1 MANSHLSSCVNIM
14 VERINTS
21 PELLEVCKGKSSSVL
36 LKRLKVA
43 LVTANPVLADAEQRA
58 EHVREV
64 KHWLTG
70 IQDAFFQAEDVLDEL
85 RTEALRRRVVAE
97 AGGLGGLFQN
107 LMAGR
112 EAIQKKIEPKME
124 KVVRLLEHHVKHI
137 EVIGLKE
144 YIETREPQ
152 WRQASRSRP
161 DDLPQGRVV
170 GRVEDKLALANLLLS
185 SDEISIGKPTVISIV
200 GMPGIGKTTLTE
212 IVFNDNRLTEH
223 FDVKM
228 WISVG
233 INFNV
238 FTVTKAVLQDITS
251 SAINTEDLPSLQIQ
265 LKKTLLGKR
274 FLLVLDDFWS
284 ESDSEWESFQV
295 ALSDAEEGSKI
306 VLTTRS
312 EIVSAVAKAEKIYQM
327 KLMTNE
333 ECWELIS
340 RSAFGNI
347 SAGSINQELEGIG
360 KRIAE
365 QCKGLPLA
373 ARAMASHL
381 RSKPNPD
388 DWYTV
393 SKNFSNYTNNILPVL
408 KLSYDSLPAQLK
420 RCFALCSIFPKGH
433 VFDRDILVLLWMA
446 IDLLYQPRSNRRLEE
461 IGNDYLE
468 DLVAQSFFQRLDTTM
483 TSFVMHDLMNDL
495 AKAVS
500 GDFCFRL
507 EDDKIPEISSMTR
520 HFSFSR
526 SNCDASVAFRS
537 ICGAEFLKT
546 ILPFNSPTGL
556 ESLQLT
562 EKVLNPLLQ
571 ALTSLRILS
580 LSQYQITSLPKSL
593 KGLKLLRYL
602 DLSSTKIKE
611 LPDFVCTLCNLQT
624 LLLSNCRDLTSL
636 PKSIAE
642 LINLRFLNLV
652 GTPLVEMPPGIR
664 KLRSLQKLSNFV
676 IGRLSGAGLHELKEL
691 SHLRG
696 TLRISELQ
704 NVAFAS
710 EAKDIGLKRK
720 PFLDGL
726 ILKWTLKASSF
737 VPGNLNPLACD
748 QKEVL
753 RMLEP
758 HPQLK
763 TLCIESYQGGGFP
776 IWLGDSS
783 FFGITSITLSSCNL
797 CISLPPV
804 GQLPSLKYLS
814 IEKFNILQKVGLELF
829 FGENRSSYVPF
840 EALQTLKFYGMP
852 RWEEWICPQLQGGIF
867 PCLEKLI
874 IQRCPNL
881 TKEFPE
887 GLPSTTEVTISDCPL
902 RAVAEGKH
910 SSTRNLENI
919 LESPASISS
928 MSRGE
933 LSSSTWNPRLDAS
946 TSAQPD
952 LASSSQSTDENE
964 VTSTS
969 SLSSLPKDRPLSQ
982 IEDLNQ
988 YETQFERAHKNIEEP
1003 AVISAR
1009 YSGYISDIHSSLS
1022 PYISRTSLVPD
1033 PNDGGSGLPGSSSYQ
1048 YQEYG
1053 KLPVRSPP
1061 SSDVDNKR
1069 LTQHND
1075 ETDMEYLKVTDISHL
1090 MELPQN
1096 LQSLHIDSCDGLTS
1110 LPESLTESYSNLQEL
1125 IIIAC
1130 HSLESFPGSHPPTTL
1145 RTLYIRDCKKLDFSY
1160 SLQPT
1165 RSYSQ
1170 LEHLF
1175 IGSSCSNLLSFPLS
1189 LFPKLTSLSIRDCE
1203 SFRTFSIHA
1212 GLGDDRIALQSLEI
1226 RDCPNLET
1234 FPQGGLPTPK
1244 LSSML
1249 LSNCRKLRA
1258 LPEKLFG
1265 LTSLLSLF
1273 IIKCPQIETIPG
1285 GGFPSNL
1292 QTLCINL
1299 CDKLTPRIE
1308 WGLRDLENLRNLE
1321 IEGGNEDIESFP
1333 DEGLLPKG
1341 IFSLRISRF
1350 GSLKTLNRKG
1360 FEDTKALETMEINGC
1375 DKLQISIDEDLPLSL
1390 SCLRIS
1396 SCSLLTEN
1404 FSQAETEFFK
1414 VLNIQHVEIDGDI
1427 FS

>member
-1 MANSHLSSCVNIM
+1 MANSYLSNCANVM

-21 PELLEVCKGKSSSVL
+21 QELLEVCKGKTSSVL

-97 AGGLGGLFQN
+97 AGGFGGLFQN

-144 YIETREPQ
+144 YSETREPQ

-170 GRVEDKLALANLLLS
+170 GRVEEKLALVSLLLS
-185 SDEISIGKPTVISIV
+185 DDEISIGKPVVISIV
-200 GMPGIGKTTLTE
+200 GMPGVGKTTLTQ
-212 IVFNDNRLTEH
+212 IVFNDNRVTEH

-238 FTVTKAVLQDITS
+238 FMVTKAVLQDITS

-295 ALSDAEEGSKI
+295 AFTDAEEGSKI

-312 EIVSAVAKAEKIYQM
+312 EIVSTVAKAEKIYQM

-340 RSAFGNI
+340 RFAFGNI
-347 SAGSINQELEGIG
+347 SVGSTNQEVEGIG

-373 ARAMASHL
+373 ARAIASHL

-388 DWYTV
+388 DWYAV
-393 SKNFSNYTNNILPVL
+393 SKNFSSYTNSILPVL

-420 RCFALCSIFPKGH
+420 RCFALCSVFPKGH
-433 VFDRDILVLLWMA
+433 VFDRETLVLLWMA

-461 IGNDYLE
+461 IGNDYL
-468 DLVAQSFFQRLDTTM
+468 DNLVAQSFFQRLDSTM

-507 EDDKIPEISSMTR
+507 EDENIPEISSMTR

-526 SNCDASVAFRS
+526 SQCDASVAFRS
-537 ICGAEFLKT
+537 IYGAEFLKT
-546 ILPFNSPTGL
+546 ILPFNAPTGL

-562 EKVLNPLLQ
+562 DKVLNPLLQ
-571 ALTSLRILS
+571 ALTGLRILS
-580 LSQYQITSLPKSL
+580 LSHYQITHLPKSL

-611 LPDFVCTLCNLQT
+611 LPDFVCSLCNLQT
-624 LLLSNCRDLTSL
+624 LLLSNCCDLTSL
-636 PKSIAE
+636 PKNIAE
-642 LINLRFLNLV
+642 LINLRNLDLV

-726 ILKWTLKASSF
+726 ILKWTMKASSF

-748 QKEVL
+748 QKEAL

-763 TLCIESYQGGGFP
+763 TFCIESYQGGGFP
-776 IWLGDSS
+776 KWLGESS
-783 FFGITSITLSSCNL
+783 FFGITSVTLSTCNL

-814 IEKFNILQKVGLELF
+814 IEKFNILQKVGLEFF
-829 FGENRSSYVPF
+829 FGENSSSCVPF
-840 EALQTLKFYGMP
+840 QSLQTLKFYGMP
-852 RWEEWICPQLQGGIF
+852 RWEEWICPQLEGGIF

-874 IQRCPNL
+874 IQRCPSL

-887 GLPSTTEVTISDCPL
+887 GLPSSTEVTISDCPL
-902 RAVAEGKH
+902 RAVAEGEH
-910 SSTRNLENI
+910 SSTRNLKNI
-919 LESPASISS
+919 LESPASTSF

-933 LSSSTWNPRLDAS
+933 LFSPTGNPRLDAS
-946 TSAQPD
+946 TSAQPEI
-952 LASSSQSTDENE
+952 ASTSQSIDDNE

-969 SLSSLPKDRPLSQ
+969 SLSSLPKNRPLSQ
-982 IEDLNQ
+982 TEDLDQ
-988 YETQFERAHKNIEEP
+988 CETHFESSHQNIEEP

-1022 PYISRTSLVPD
+1022 PYMSRTSLVPD
-1033 PNDGGSGLPGSSSYQ
+1033 PNDGGGSGLPGSSSYQ
-1048 YQEYG
+1048 YG
-1053 KLPVRSPP
+1053 KAPVRSPP
-1061 SSDVDNKR
+1061 SSDADNKR
-1069 LTQHND
+1069 LSQYDD
-1075 ETDMEYLKVTDISHL
+1075 ETDIEHMKVTDISHL

-1096 LQSLHIDSCDGLTS
+1096 LQSLQINRCDGLTS
-1110 LPESLTESYSNLQEL
+1110 LPESLTESYPNLHEL

-1130 HSLESFPGSHPPTTL
+1130 HSLESFPGSHPPPTL
-1145 RTLYIRDCKKLDFSY
+1145 KTLYIRDCKKLDFSD

-1175 IGSSCSNLLSFPLS
+1175 IGSSCSNLHSFPLS
-1189 LFPKLTSLSIRDCE
+1189 FFPKLKSLSINDCE

-1249 LSNCRKLRA
+1249 LSNCRKLQA

-1265 LTSLLSLF
+1265 LSSLSSLF

-1292 QTLCINL
+1292 QTLCINF

-1321 IEGGNEDIESFP
+1321 IEGGNEDVESFP
-1333 DEGLLPKG
+1333 DEGLLPKCV
-1341 IFSLRISRF
+1341 FSLRISRF
-1350 GSLKTLNRKG
+1350 ENLRTLNRIG
-1360 FEDTKALETMEINGC
+1360 FQDTVVLETMEINGC
-1375 DKLQISIDEDLPLSL
+1375 DKLQISMDEDLPCSL

-1396 SCSLLTEN
+1396 SCSLLTES
-1404 FSQAETEFFK
+1404 FAETETEFFK
-1414 VLNIQHVEIDGDI
+1414 VLNIPHVEIDGEI

>member
-1 MANSHLSSCVNIM
+1 MANSYLTNCGNVM

-21 PELLEVCKGKSSSVL
+21 QELVEVCKGKSSSAL

-70 IQDAFFQAEDVLDEL
+70 IKDAFFQAEDIIDEL
-85 RTEALRRRVVAE
+85 LTEALKRRVVAE
-97 AGGLGGLFQN
+97 AGGFGGLFQN

-112 EAIQKKIEPKME
+112 EAFQRKIEPKME

-144 YIETREPQ
+144 YSEIREPQ

-161 DDLPQGRVV
+161 GDLPQGRVV
-170 GRVEDKLALANLLLS
+170 GRVEDKLALVNLLLS
-185 SDEISIGKPTVISIV
+185 DDEISIGKPAVISIV
-200 GMPGIGKTTLTE
+200 GMPGVGKTTLTE
-212 IVFNDNRLTEH
+212 IVFNDNRVTEH

-228 WISVG
+228 WISAG

-251 SAINTEDLPSLQIQ
+251 SAVNTEDLPSLQIQ
-265 LKKTLLGKR
+265 LKKTLSGKR

-295 ALSDAEEGSKI
+295 AFTDAEEGSKI

-312 EIVSAVAKAEKIYQM
+312 EIVSTVAKAEKIYQM

-340 RSAFGNI
+340 RSAFGHI
-347 SAGSINQELEGIG
+347 SVGSINQELEGIG

-373 ARAMASHL
+373 ARAISSHL

-388 DWYTV
+388 DWYAV
-393 SKNFSNYTNNILPVL
+393 SKNFSSYTNSILPVL
-408 KLSYDSLPAQLK
+408 KLSYDCLPPPLK

-433 VFDRDILVLLWMA
+433 VFDREELVLLWMA

-461 IGNDYLE
+461 IGNDYLD
-468 DLVAQSFFQRLDTTM
+468 DLVAQSFLQRLDNTM

-500 GDFCFRL
+500 GDFCFRQ
-507 EDDKIPEISSMTR
+507 EDDNIPEIPSMAR

-526 SNCDASVAFRS
+526 SQCDASVAFRS
-537 ICGAEFLKT
+537 ICGAEFLRT
-546 ILPFNSPTGL
+546 ILPFNLPTGL

-571 ALTSLRILS
+571 ALTGLRILS
-580 LSQYQITSLPKSL
+580 LSHYQITNLPRSL

-611 LPDFVCTLCNLQT
+611 LPEFVCTLCNLQT

-642 LINLRFLNLV
+642 LINLRLLDLV

-726 ILKWTLKASSF
+726 TLKWTLKASSF
-737 VPGNLNPLACD
+737 VPGSLNPLACD

-758 HPQLK
+758 HPHLK
-763 TLCIESYQGGGFP
+763 TFCIESYQGGGFP
-776 IWLGDSS
+776 KWLGDSS
-783 FFGITSITLSSCNL
+783 FFGIASVTLSSCNL

-814 IEKFNILQKVGLELF
+814 IEKFNILQKVGIDFF
-829 FGENRSSYVPF
+829 FGENNSSCVPF
-840 EALQTLKFYGMP
+840 QSLQTLKFYGMP
-852 RWEEWICPQLQGGIF
+852 RWEEWICPELEGGIF
-867 PCLEKLI
+867 PCLQKLI
-874 IQRCPNL
+874 IQRCPTL
-881 TKEFPE
+881 TKTFPE
-887 GLPSTTEVTISDCPL
+887 GLPSSTEVTISDCPL
-902 RAVAEGKH
+902 RAVAEGEH
-910 SSTRNLENI
+910 SSTRNLRNI
-919 LESPASISS
+919 LESPSSILS
-928 MSRGE
+928 MSRSE
-933 LSSSTWNPRLDAS
+933 LSSPTGNPRLDGS
-946 TSAQPD
+946 TSAQPG
-952 LASSSQSTDENE
+952 LATSSQSNDDND

-969 SLSSLPKDRPLSQ
+969 SLSSLQKDSP
-982 IEDLNQ
+982 Q
-988 YETQFERAHKNIEEP
+988 YETQFERSHQNIEEP

-1022 PYISRTSLVPD
+1022 PYMSRTSLVPD
-1033 PNDGGSGLPGSSSYQ
+1033 PKDGGSSLPGSSSYQ
-1048 YQEYG
+1048 YQQYG
-1053 KLPVRSPP
+1053 KPPVRSPP
-1061 SSDVDNKR
+1061 SSDAYKGR
-1069 LTQHND
+1069 LSQYDD
-1075 ETDMEYLKVTDISHL
+1075 ETDMEYLKVADISHL

-1096 LQSLHIDSCDGLTS
+1096 LQSLHIDRCDGLTS
-1110 LPESLTESYSNLQEL
+1110 LPESLTENYPNLHEL
-1125 IIIAC
+1125 IIVAC
-1130 HSLESFPGSHPPTTL
+1130 HSLESFPGGHPPTTL
-1145 RTLYIRDCKKLDFSY
+1145 KTLYIRDCKKLDFSD

-1175 IGSSCSNLLSFPLS
+1175 IGSSCSDLLIFPLS
-1189 LFPKLTSLSIRDCE
+1189 SFPKLKSLSIRDCK

-1212 GLGDDRIALQSLEI
+1212 GLGDDRIALESLEI

-1234 FPQGGLPTPK
+1234 FPEGGLPTPK

-1249 LSNCRKLRA
+1249 LSNCRNLQA

-1273 IIKCPQIETIPG
+1273 IIKCPVIETIPG

-1292 QTLCINL
+1292 RTLCISL

-1333 DEGLLPKG
+1333 DEGLLPKCV
-1341 IFSLRISRF
+1341 FSLRISRF
-1350 GSLKTLNRKG
+1350 ENLKTLNRKG
-1360 FEDTKALETMEINGC
+1360 FQDTKVLETLEINGC
-1375 DKLQISIDEDLPLSL
+1375 DKLQLSINEDLPSSL

-1396 SCSLLTEN
+1396 SCSLMTEK
-1404 FSQAETEFFK
+1404 FAEAETEFSK
-1414 VLNIQHVEIDGDI
+1414 VFNIPHVEIDGEI

>member
-1 MANSHLSSCVNIM
+1 MANSYLSSCANVM

-21 PELLEVCKGKSSSVL
+21 QELVELCKGKSSSAL

-43 LVTANPVLADAEQRA
+43 LVTANPVLADADQRA

-70 IQDAFFQAEDVLDEL
+70 IKDAFFQAEDILDEL
-85 RTEALRRRVVAE
+85 QTEALRRRVVAE

-144 YIETREPQ
+144 YSETREPQ

-161 DDLPQGRVV
+161 DDLPQGRLV
-170 GRVEDKLALANLLLS
+170 GRVEDKLALVNLLLS
-185 SDEISIGKPTVISIV
+185 DDEISIGKPAVISVV
-200 GMPGIGKTTLTE
+200 GMPGVGKTTLTE
-212 IVFNDNRLTEH
+212 IVFNYYRVTEH
-223 FDVKM
+223 FEVKM
-228 WISVG
+228 WISAG

-251 SAINTEDLPSLQIQ
+251 SAVNTEDLPSLQIQ
-265 LKKTLLGKR
+265 LKKTLSGKR

-295 ALSDAEEGSKI
+295 AFTDAEEGSKI

-312 EIVSAVAKAEKIYQM
+312 EIVSTVAKAEKIYQM

-340 RSAFGNI
+340 RFAFGNI
-347 SAGSINQELEGIG
+347 SVGSINQELEGIG

-373 ARAMASHL
+373 ARAIASHL

-388 DWYTV
+388 DWYAV
-393 SKNFSNYTNNILPVL
+393 SKNFSSYTNSILPVL
-408 KLSYDSLPAQLK
+408 KLSYDSLPPQLK

-433 VFDRDILVLLWMA
+433 VFDREELVLLWMA
-446 IDLLYQPRSNRRLEE
+446 IDLLYQPRSSRRLED
-461 IGNDYLE
+461 IGNDYLG
-468 DLVAQSFFQRLDTTM
+468 DLVAQSFFQRLDITM

-507 EDDKIPEISSMTR
+507 EDDNIPEIPSTTR

-526 SNCDASVAFRS
+526 SQCDASVAFRS
-537 ICGAEFLKT
+537 ICGAEFLRT
-546 ILPFNSPTGL
+546 ILPFNSPTSL

-562 EKVLNPLLQ
+562 EKVLNPLLN
-571 ALTSLRILS
+571 ALSGLRILS
-580 LSQYQITSLPKSL
+580 LSHYQITNLPKSL

-611 LPDFVCTLCNLQT
+611 LPEFVCTLCNLQT

-642 LINLRFLNLV
+642 LINLRLLDLV
-652 GTPLVEMPPGIR
+652 GTPLVEMPPGIK

-710 EAKDIGLKRK
+710 EAKDAGLKRK

-726 ILKWTLKASSF
+726 ILKWTVKGSGF
-737 VPGNLNPLACD
+737 VPGSFNALACD

-758 HPQLK
+758 HPHLK
-763 TLCIESYQGGGFP
+763 TFCIESYQGGAFP
-776 IWLGDSS
+776 KWLGDSS
-783 FFGITSITLSSCNL
+783 FFGITSVTLSSCNL

-814 IEKFNILQKVGLELF
+814 IEKFNILQKVGLDFF
-829 FGENRSSYVPF
+829 FGENNSRGVPF
-840 EALQTLKFYGMP
+840 QSLQILKFYGMP
-852 RWEEWICPQLQGGIF
+852 RWDEWICPELEDGIF
-867 PCLEKLI
+867 PCLQKLI
-874 IQRCPNL
+874 IQRCPSL
-881 TKEFPE
+881 RKKFPE
-887 GLPSTTEVTISDCPL
+887 GLPSSTEVTISDCPL
-902 RAVAEGKH
+902 RAVSGG
-910 SSTRNLENI
+910 ENSFRRSLTNI
-919 LESPASISS
+919 PESPASIPS
-928 MSRGE
+928 MSRRE
-933 LSSSTWNPRLDAS
+933 LSSPTGNPKSDAS
-946 TSAQPD
+946 TSAQPGF
-952 LASSSQSTDENE
+952 ASSSQSNDDNE

-969 SLSSLPKDRPLSQ
+969 SLSSLPKDRQ
-982 IEDLNQ
+982 TEDFDQ
-988 YETQFERAHKNIEEP
+988 YETQLGSLPQQFEEP

-1009 YSGYISDIHSSLS
+1009 YSGYISDIPSTLS
-1022 PYISRTSLVPD
+1022 PYMSRTSLVPD
-1033 PNDGGSGLPGSSSYQ
+1033 PKNEGSILPGSSSYQ
-1048 YQEYG
+1048 YHQYG
-1053 KLPVRSPP
+1053 IKSSVPSPRSSEAIKP
-1061 SSDVDNKR
+1061 SQYDD
-1069 LTQHND
+1069 D

-1110 LPESLTESYSNLQEL
+1110 LPENLTESYPNLHEL
-1125 IIIAC
+1125 LIIAC

-1145 RTLYIRDCKKLDFSY
+1145 KTLYIRDCKKLNFTE

-1170 LEHLF
+1170 LEYLF
-1175 IGSSCSNLLSFPLS
+1175 IGSSCSNLVNFPLS
-1189 LFPKLTSLSIRDCE
+1189 LFPKLRSLSIRDCE
-1203 SFRTFSIHA
+1203 SFKTFSIHA
-1212 GLGDDRIALQSLEI
+1212 GLGDDRIALESLEI

-1249 LSNCRKLRA
+1249 LSNCKKLQA

-1273 IIKCPQIETIPG
+1273 IIKCPEIETIPG

-1292 QTLCINL
+1292 RTLCISL

-1321 IEGGNEDIESFP
+1321 IDGGNEDIESFP
-1333 DEGLLPKG
+1333 EEGLLPKSV
-1341 IFSLRISRF
+1341 FSLRISRF
-1350 GSLKTLNRKG
+1350 ENLKTLNRKG
-1360 FEDTKALETMEINGC
+1360 FHDTKAIETMEISGC
-1375 DKLQISIDEDLPLSL
+1375 DKLQISIDEDLPPL

-1396 SCSLLTEN
+1396 SCSLLTET
-1404 FSQAETEFFK
+1404 FAEVETEFFK
-1414 VLNIQHVEIDGDI
+1414 VLNIPYVEIDGEI